1 MPAILRNPEEIGK
14 AIKEMRG
21 NRSQQEIADA
31 IGCTKMAISQY
42 ENGQRM
48 PNDDMKVSIANYFGV
63 TVGSL
68 FFTQG

>member
-1 MPAILRNPEEIGK
+1 MPATLRKTEEVGRT
-14 AIKEMRG
+14 IKEMRG

-31 IGCTKMAISQY
+31 LGCTKMAISQY

>member
-1 MPAILRNPEEIGK
+1 MPATLRKAEEVGRV
-14 AIKEMRG
+14 IKEMRG

-31 IGCTKMAISQY
+31 LGCTKMAISQY

-48 PNDDMKVSIANYFGV
+48 PNDDMKVSIANFFGV

>member
-1 MPAILRNPEEIGK
+1 MPATLRTTEEVGR

-21 NRSQQEIADA
+21 TRSQQEIADA
-31 IGCTKMAISQY
+31 LGCTKMAISQY

-48 PNDDMKVSIANYFGV
+48 PNDDMKVSIANFFGV

>member
-1 MPAILRNPEEIGK
+1 MPATLRKTEEVGR

-31 IGCTKMAISQY
+31 LGCTKMAISQY

-48 PNDDMKVSIANYFGV
+48 PNDDMKVSIANFFGV

>member
-1 MPAILRNPEEIGK
+1 MPATLRKAEEVGR

-31 IGCTKMAISQY
+31 LGCTKMAISQY

-48 PNDDMKVSIANYFGV
+48 PNDDMKVSIANFFGV